1 MARRAYVFDNTQSH
15 PYPDGADLI
24 SRRLPIVQTG
34 VMTDAEPTDG
44 GRHETTL
51 ERYDRNWRDI
61 QQELRITQTGTQLL
75 AGFLLT
81 LPFQSRFNTLSD
93 EQLGVYLCLVV
104 LAAAVSILALAPVSA
119 HRLLFRRHRIGDLV
133 AISNRILIIC
143 LAATSILFSGT
154 VLLIF
159 DVVLGQSFG
168 PLVGVI
174 LFLATAAL
182 WIGIPLRVRL
192 RTGTGAQQN

>member
-1 MARRAYVFDNTQSH
+1 
-15 PYPDGADLI
+15 
-24 SRRLPIVQTG
+24 
-34 VMTDAEPTDG
+34 MTDPGPTDE

-81 LPFQSRFNTLSD
+81 LPFQNRFTTLSD
-93 EQLGVYLCLVV
+93 GQIAVYLALVV
-104 LAAAVSILALAPVSA
+104 LAATVSILALAPVSA
-119 HRLLFRRHRIGDLV
+119 HRVLFQKHRIADLV
-133 AISNRILIIC
+133 VVSNRILMIC
-143 LAATSILFSGT
+143 LAASSILFAGT

-159 DVVLGQSFG
+159 DVVLGRTLGLASG
-168 PLVGVI
+168 IV

-182 WIGIPLRVRL
+182 WIGVPLRL
-192 RTGTGAQQN
+192 RSRARSGTRN